1 MLRFFRR
8 IRKRLLDDG
17 HLPRYAA
24 YAVGEILLVVVGILI
39 ALQINN
45 LNEERKEAALAAT
58 YIENLKQDMISDLE
72 TLQSVLDALE
82 FYEDEGFY
90 SLNVIDEAVVE
101 IDKVKFL
108 KSLIWNNH
116 YQVFRPSRS
125 TFDDLISS
133 GNIRLIH
140 NNELKVALSRF
151 YLQDDWME
159 QFGGRAKDTYW
170 YVLREEL
177 FKNVD
182 PMFMRGFYES
192 EYFPDED
199 ASIDLEDIEVDFSA
213 LRQNKLL
220 KDGISRALSLRVW
233 HRNELLD
240 MRNQIQIILAMLD
253 SQG

>member
-1 MLRFFRR
+1 MLRLFRR

-17 HLPRYAA
+17 HLARYAA
-24 YAVGEILLVVVGILI
+24 YAIGEVLLVVVGILI

-58 YIENLKQDMISDLE
+58 YIENLRQDMISDLE
-72 TLQSVLDALE
+72 TLGSVLDALG

-90 SLNVIDEAVVE
+90 SLNVIEGKIVE

-140 NNELKVALSRF
+140 DNELKVALSRF

-159 QFGGRAKDTYW
+159 QFGVRAKDTYW

-177 FKNVD
+177 FKSVD
-182 PMFMRGFYES
+182 PMFMRGFYEA

-199 ASIDLEDIEVDFSA
+199 PSINLENIEVDFSA
-213 LRQNKLL
+213 LSQNEPL
-220 KDGISRALSLRVW
+220 KDGIARALSLRVW

-240 MRNQIQIILAMLD
+240 MRDQIQTILAILD
-253 SQG
+253 SQD

>member
-1 MLRFFRR
+1 MLRFFRK
-8 IRKRLLDDG
+8 IRRRLLDEG
-17 HLPRYAA
+17 HLAKYAA
-24 YAVGEILLVVVGILI
+24 YAIGEVLLVVVGILI

-45 LNEERKEAALAAT
+45 LNEERKEAVLAST
-58 YIENLKQDMISDLE
+58 YIGNLRQDMNSDLE
-72 TLQSVLDALE
+72 TLESVLAALE
-82 FYEDEGFY
+82 FYEEEGFY
-90 SLNVIDEAVVE
+90 SLNVIDGKIVE
-101 IDKVKFL
+101 IDKVRFL

-140 NNELKVALSRF
+140 NNGLKVALSRF
-151 YLQDDWME
+151 YMQDDWTE
-159 QFGGRAKDTYW
+159 QFGVRAKDTYW

-177 FKNVD
+177 FKSVD

-199 ASIDLEDIEVDFSA
+199 ASINLENIEVDYPA
-213 LRQNKLL
+213 LRQNELL

-233 HRNELLD
+233 HRKELLD
-240 MRNQIQIILAMLD
+240 MRSQIQTILAMLG
-253 SQG
+253 SQS

>member
-90 SLNVIDEAVVE
+90 SLNVIDETVVE

-108 KSLIWNNH
+108 KSLI
-116 YQVFRPSRS
+116 
-125 TFDDLISS
+125 
-133 GNIRLIH
+133 
-140 NNELKVALSRF
+140 
-151 YLQDDWME
+151 
-159 QFGGRAKDTYW
+159 
-170 YVLREEL
+170 
-177 FKNVD
+177 
-182 PMFMRGFYES
+182 
-192 EYFPDED
+192 
-199 ASIDLEDIEVDFSA
+199 
-213 LRQNKLL
+213 LRQNELL
-220 KDGISRALSLRVW
+220 RDGIARALSLRVW
-233 HRNELLD
+233 QRKELLD
-240 MRNQIQIILAMLD
+240 MRDQIQTILTMLGA
-253 SQG
+253 QE